1 MTRARRTRT
10 ARASR
15 QSSTWSRTTCSR
27 ARSGS
32 VASLGDAGVVLRKVS
47 PVGLWDG
54 EVEYPYEAV
63 TRIGF
68 GGRYEEALGLA
79 ADAGSVSG

>member
-1 MTRARRTRT
+1 M
-10 ARASR
+10 
-15 QSSTWSRTTCSR
+15 
-27 ARSGS
+27 
-32 VASLGDAGVVLRKVS
+32 S